1 MHISPLCSDVN
12 FTRLNQC
19 SYKSH
24 KNMSRPYS
32 SNDLIYRIRTVCI
45 NKHCTKRLCKMYKS
59 VNLSRP
65 HSTPK
70 SKDKQKEM
78 KTKLFTVYMII
89 YVIYYLYKNICIK
102 VFFFFILCQ
111 HIFHKNLISRIYS
124 GIFFLTFIRLS
135 LLQCNVV
142 GFIFY
147 QHTFF
152 STNQQ
157 I

>member
-1 MHISPLCSDVN
+1 MKIKLQMHISPLCSDVN

-102 VFFFFILCQ
+102 VFFFFS
-111 HIFHKNLISRIYS
+111 FYVSTFSTKISFPEYI
-124 GIFFLTFIRLS
+124 
-135 LLQCNVV
+135 QE
-142 GFIFY
+142 
-147 QHTFF
+147 FF
-152 STNQQ
+152 S
-157 I
+157 